1 MTIFQA
7 FILGII
13 QGATEFLPIS
23 SSGHLVL
30 FPHVIGWEIPTEQA
44 FVFDVLVQ
52 LGTLL
57 AVIVYYWTDLRNI
70 VCVTF
75 ASLWKPDLY
84 SRPDVR
90 LGVNLLVATFPA
102 VVIGILFKE
111 TIEASFSSPTVTALF
126 LLLTA
131 LLLFVA
137 EWVGKRNVFLED
149 VKLYDAWRIGIF
161 QALALFPGVSR
172 SGASI
177 TGGMIGNMKRAD
189 AARFSFLMAVPV
201 MIGAGVLAAFDL
213 VEISNLASFAMPLL
227 VGFATSAV
235 VGFLAIRWLLNY
247 LAKNSLYV
255 FSIYLVV
262 ISTLALIIG

>member
-30 FPHVIGWEIPTEQA
+30 FPHVMGWEIPTEQA

-57 AVIVYYWTDLRNI
+57 AVIVYFWTDLWNI
-70 VCVTF
+70 VRVTF
-75 ASLWKPDLY
+75 ASLRQPNLY
-84 SRPDVR
+84 SRPDLR
-90 LGVNLLVATFPA
+90 LGANLLVATAPA
-102 VVIGILFKE
+102 VGFGIFFKE
-111 TIEASFSSPTVTALF
+111 TIEAAFSNSTVTALL

-131 LLLFVA
+131 LLLFIA

-149 VKLYDAWRIGIF
+149 VQWYDALRIGVF

-177 TGGMIGNMKRAD
+177 TGGMVGNMKRLD

-213 VEISNLASFAMPLL
+213 SEISNLASFAMPML

-262 ISTLALIIG
+262 ISTLALILG

>member
-7 FILGII
+7 FILGVI
-13 QGATEFLPIS
+13 QGVTEFLPIS

-30 FPHVIGWEIPTEQA
+30 FPHVMGWEIPSEEE

-57 AVIVYYWTDLRNI
+57 AVIVYFWTDLWNI

-75 ASLWKPDLY
+75 ASLRQPNLY
-84 SRPDVR
+84 SRRDVR
-90 LGVNLLVATFPA
+90 LGANLLVATAPA
-102 VVIGILFKE
+102 VVIGLFFKE
-111 TIEASFSSPTVTALF
+111 IIEAAFSSSTVTALL

-149 VKLYDAWRIGIF
+149 VQWYDALRIGIF

-177 TGGMIGNMKRAD
+177 TGGMIGNMKRFD

-213 VEISNLASFAMPLL
+213 SEISNLASFAMPML
-227 VGFATSAV
+227 VGFTSAAV

-262 ISTLALIIG
+262 ISTLALILG